1 MMLERMFSSPDRFEA
16 DVQFLQHLGSVNPA
30 AARPISEAR
39 REASRRNGRAS
50 RGPKTPEGKA
60 RSARNALRHG
70 LSRPVHLEPSLAQ
83 DVAALAGAIAGL
95 GASAE
100 RLAMA
105 YCIAAA
111 QIDVM
116 RVRRARCEILSAIP
130 LDGAAIARAAAL
142 DRYERRALSRRRY
155 AMRRFDAAFHP
166 AITTAEPKRAPV
178 TSNRPN
184 EPEYCEIGGTNPGS
198 CVPPCRG
205 EATSAFTRVCDALCL
220 APTHAPV
227 GTRSELAKRTQ
238 DRAKDGRAA
247 TAGRH
252 GHVILAKRTR
262 RVANAGFRSGRTN
275 PTYAAR
281 ARRFARYCRR
291 SARLYGV
298 DRGLAQEHARNV
310 ACALS
315 LQLVKRL
322 H

>member
-1 MMLERMFSSPDRFEA
+1 MMLERMFSRPDRFEA

-184 EPEYCEIGGTNPGS
+184 EPEDCDIGGTNPGS

-227 GTRSELAKRTQ
+227 GTR
-238 DRAKDGRAA
+238 RA
-247 TAGRH
+247 
-252 GHVILAKRTR
+252 LAKRTR
-262 RVANAGFRSGRTN
+262 RVANAAFRSGRTN
-275 PTYAAR
+275 PTR
-281 ARRFARYCRR
+281 AGQAERFARYCRR
-291 SARLYGV
+291 SARLHGV
-298 DRGLAQEHARNV
+298 DRWLAQEHARNV
-310 ACALS
+310 ARALR
-315 LQLVKRL
+315 LQFLQRF